1 MNKIIITSAEEL
13 AYIVDKSIGDRMD
26 GLTQLIQQKITPSKK
41 KATVKDVAKRL
52 NVTELTVRN
61 YISRG
66 IIKADKIGRRIL
78 IDLEALEEALKEV
91 KSLKYRR

>member
-1 MNKIIITSAEEL
+1 MAH
-13 AYIVDKSIGDRMD
+13 IVDKSIAERMD
-26 GLTQLIQQKITPSKK
+26 GLTKLIHQKINPPKK
-41 KATVKDVAKRL
+41 KATVKEVAERL

-78 IDLEALEEALKEV
+78 IDIAALEEALKEV
-91 KSLKYRR
+91 KSLKYRRL